1 MAAPGTKNYSAIS
14 GDTNTFTNIIRAAVG
29 QGAMLGFGDEVEAYI
44 RSKLDQDKSYDEIVT
59 EIRGDLDTFR
69 KERPLLAYGSEI
81 AGGAVTG
88 AAGIGRSALKTA
100 LKSAPIGAMY
110 GAGVSEGDLTTKEGL
125 AERAKSGAIS
135 GAVTGVAS
143 PIVSKVA
150 PMISNKA
157 KDLMNK
163 GVSLT
168 PGQATSGT
176 VFGSMLKR
184 AEDAMSSFPLLS
196 TQPALQAAKE
206 TFNRAV
212 YKDVL
217 KKINVFMP
225 KSTSIED
232 MGSFASNKI
241 KTNLNDVVLKLKLT
255 NSDALKGRFNNILKN
270 SGLDEI
276 ELNNMT
282 KILNKMI
289 FDKSVRGVIKGKNL
303 QNADSYLRRTMSNY
317 LTSPDAKQREMGYVL
332 KELYDVFD
340 NSLASSNTRNLIKQY
355 TSAKSSYA
363 DLMAIMKA
371 GTSTTGDNLFTPK
384 QLLAAIKSLDKSSGK
399 RLTFEG
405 AKPLQDIAT
414 KANQIISNVT
424 PDSGTASRGTV
435 SALALGAGTAVEPT
449 TAGVT
454 AAILAAYQNPATKRA
469 LLETTRAGG
478 GLLRGSVFPAGA
490 SVPQGLLQQ

>member
-1 MAAPGTKNYSAIS
+1 MSAPGTKNYSAIS

-44 RSKLDQDKSYDEIVT
+44 RSKIDQDKSYDEIVT
-59 EIRGDLDTFR
+59 EIRGDLNTFR
-69 KERPLLAYGSEI
+69 KERPFLAYGSEI

-88 AAGIGRSALKTA
+88 AAGLGRSVLKTA
-100 LKSAPIGAMY
+100 LKSAPIGALY

-125 AERAKSGAIS
+125 TERAKSGAIS

-143 PIVSKVA
+143 PIMSKVA
-150 PMISNKA
+150 PMIGNKA
-157 KDLMNK
+157 KELMKK

-232 MGSFASNKI
+232 MGSFATNKI
-241 KTNLNDVVLKLKLT
+241 KTNLDKVVLKLKLT
-255 NSDALKGRFNNILKN
+255 NSDALKNKFSGILQN
-270 SGLDEI
+270 SGLDDVEI
-276 ELNNMT
+276 NNWN
-282 KILNKMI
+282 KIFNKMI

-303 QNADSYLRRTMSNY
+303 QNADVYLRRTLSNY
-317 LTSPDAKQREMGYVL
+317 KTSPDAKQREMGYVL
-332 KELYDVFD
+332 QELYDVFD
-340 NSLASSNTRNLIKQY
+340 NQLANNNTGNLLKQY
-355 TSAKSSYA
+355 TGAKSAYA

-371 GTSTTGDNLFTPK
+371 GTSTTGDNLFSPK

-405 AKPLQDIAT
+405 KKPLQDIAT

-469 LLETTRAGG
+469 LLEATRAGG

-490 SVPQGLLQQ
+490 TVPQGLLQK